1 MAVQVEIWTDINCP
15 FCYLGKARFEEALQ
29 AFPHRDSVEVVH
41 RSFELDPTLPHDHS
55 DAVVPHIAE
64 KYGISEEQAAA
75 NERGIGA
82 QAEAMGL
89 TYQIEGR
96 DFGSSF
102 DMHRLLHFAL
112 AQGRQEAMLNA
123 LYAANFA
130 EDAPLFGDA
139 ERLVRVAVGAGFDEA
154 GVRAVL
160 DDSTAYAEA
169 VRADEAEAA
178 ALGARGVPF
187 FVIDRKYGVSG
198 AQPSEVFEQALRQAW
213 TDRAPVLQTVAEGDV
228 CGPDGCALPERN

>member
-15 FCYLGKARFEEALQ
+15 FCYLGKRRFEEALQ
-29 AFPHRDSVEVVH
+29 AFPHKDAVEVVH
-41 RSFELDPTLPHDHS
+41 RSFELDPSLPKDHS

-64 KYGISEEQAAA
+64 KYGISEAQAAA

-89 TYQIEGR
+89 TYVTEGR

-112 AQGRQEAMLNA
+112 AQGKQEALLDA

-130 EDAPLFGDA
+130 ERQPLFGDS
-139 ERLVRVAVGAGFDEA
+139 ERLVRVAVDAGFEESA
-154 GVRAVL
+154 VRAVL
-160 DDSTAYAEA
+160 DDPEAFAAE

-178 ALGARGVPF
+178 RLGARGVPF
-187 FVIDRKYGVSG
+187 FVLDRKYGVSG
-198 AQPSEVFEQALRQAW
+198 AQPAEVFAQALEQAW
-213 TDRAPVLQTVAEGDV
+213 SDHAPELQIVADADT
-228 CGPDGCALPERN
+228 CGPDGCALPDRG

>member
-15 FCYLGKARFEEALQ
+15 FCYLGKRRFEEAL
-29 AFPHRDSVEVVH
+29 AGFPHRDAVEVVH
-41 RSFELDPTLPHDHS
+41 RSFELDPTLDHGHS
-55 DAVVPHIAE
+55 DAVIPHIAE
-64 KYGISEEQAAA
+64 KYGISEAQAAA

-89 TYQIEGR
+89 TYRIEGR

-112 AQGRQEAMLNA
+112 AQGRQEALLDA

-130 EDAPLFGDA
+130 DERPLFGDT
-139 ERLVRVAVGAGFDEA
+139 ERLVQVAAGAGFDEA
-154 GVRAVL
+154 EVRAVL
-160 DDSTAYAEA
+160 ADPDAYADA
-169 VRADEAEAA
+169 VRADEAEAGR
-178 ALGARGVPF
+178 LGARGVPF

-198 AQPSEVFEQALRQAW
+198 AQQPEVFAQALERAW
-213 TDRAPVLQTVAEGDV
+213 GDHAPEIEVLGEAEA
-228 CGPDGCALPERN
+228 CGPDGCAVPQRD